1 MNKNRRDE
9 LEKALSLLNEAS
21 DIVESVQMD
30 EQDALDNL
38 PESLS
43 ESEQYSKM
51 EDAVD
56 FLSDAADSINEA
68 IDYIESAKQ

>member
-43 ESEQYSKM
+43 ESEKYSKM